1 MLARL
6 YSSLRHA
13 QIMPRRPLTDGRT
26 YDSGV
31 IQDGSS
37 FAIHKALAHVFP
49 GRFNAIKPAAV
60 ELHCTLDLLQDAPI
74 TISLSPD
81 TDSERAY
88 LPEPNSLKGDLLL
101 SDRGYL
107 DLA

>member
-1 MLARL
+1 MSTLTMKVLGFEAGTAFSEFRRL
-6 YSSLRHA
+6 L
-13 QIMPRRPLTDGRT
+13 
-26 YDSGV
+26 